1 MIDTDK
7 YEGQDYHWCLKYY
20 KNTGKHEVRVEGKN
34 EVEDSHV
41 CYLQY
46 HPSCKDEQARNAKLI
61 ADAPLLLAEV
71 KRLHKQ
77 LVAYTDFVLW
87 VEEYHNEVFD
97 EYERKDEL

>member
-7 YEGQDYHWCLKYY
+7 YEDAK
-20 KNTGKHEVRVEGKN
+20 KM
-34 EVEDSHV
+34 VED
-41 CYLQY
+41 
-46 HPSCKDEQARNAKLI
+46 AGLI
-61 ADAPLLLAEV
+61 DDNDGWLDVHYRKIAHLLAEV

>member
-71 KRLHKQ
+71 KRLREE
-77 LVAYTDFVLW
+77 VAYWKETASMLAKAHQSV
-87 VEEYHNEVFD
+87 Y
-97 EYERKDEL
+97 